1 MAGSY
6 KPYFSLILIVVLYV
20 AFSVSAISVL
30 VFHLQPAIT
39 SNQNSS
45 TPTVNI
51 LLFAGETSDNK
62 MGFGTSANALTSPG
76 PTLRFTLSDV
86 VNLTIINVGKM
97 PHAFAIT
104 EMPQTG
110 AAVLFNAE
118 VASSTNPLSPGQQA
132 SVIFSPNYAGSTFYY
147 ICPIPGHAEAGM
159 WGSVIVTG

>member
-1 MAGSY
+1 MAKSY
-6 KPYFSLILIVVLYV
+6 KPYLSIILIVVLYV
-20 AFSVSAISVL
+20 AFSVGAISML
-30 VFHLQPAIT
+30 VFHLQPPLT
-39 SNQNSS
+39 TNQNTG

-51 LLFAGETSDNK
+51 VLYAGELANGK
-62 MGFGTSANALTSPG
+62 MGFGYSANQLTSPG
-76 PTLRFTLSDV
+76 PTLNFHLSDV
-86 VNLTIINVGKM
+86 VNLTVINAGKM